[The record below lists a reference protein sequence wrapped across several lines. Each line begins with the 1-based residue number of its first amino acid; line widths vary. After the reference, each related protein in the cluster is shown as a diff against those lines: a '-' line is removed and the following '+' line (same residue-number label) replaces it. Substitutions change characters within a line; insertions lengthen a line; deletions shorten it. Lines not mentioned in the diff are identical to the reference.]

1 MKPTGVCLLA
11 SSLRFGGAE
20 KHVITLANR
29 LDSRLFRVDVCH
41 VKPDAQLA
49 AELLPDRK
57 ERVVSLDVKGKFA
70 WSAVRRLAKLIEQ
83 REIGVLVCTNS
94 YSLVYAWLAS
104 LRVRRPVRLVEVFHT
119 TDLGTHGARL
129 KMWFYS
135 MLFRR
140 CDLLVYVSHA
150 QREYWLKRGL
160 RARRDVVIQNGIDAE
175 RFTDRFTP
183 AEKAACRAEYGFA
196 ADDYVI
202 GICAVFRPEKAHGDL
217 LAAVRRLRDAGVNAR
232 VLLIGDGPRR
242 SEIEAEISRLNLGDV
257 AAITGFQK
265 DVRLHIASCDVMVLA
280 SHAVETFSIAA
291 LESMALG
298 KPLVLTRIGGA
309 AEQVTP
315 GSNGFLFEP
324 GDIDA
329 LTEHLKTLADNDLR
343 SRMGAQASKVVRDQF
358 TLDKM
363 AAAYDRELAQ
373 VMGVEQPVPTKLAHS
388 I

>member
-1 MKPTGVCLLA
+1 MKPTGVFLLA

-49 AELLPDRK
+49 DELLPDRK
-57 ERVVSLDVKGKFA
+57 ERVVSLDVRGKFA
-70 WSAVRRLAKLIEQ
+70 WAAVRRLAHMIEE
-83 REIGVLVCTNS
+83 REISVLVCTNS
-94 YSLVYAWLAS
+94 YSLVYAWLAA
-104 LRVRRPVRLVEVFHT
+104 LRTRRPVRLVEVFHT
-119 TDLGTHGARL
+119 TDLGTHGSRL

-140 CDLLVYVSHA
+140 CDLLVYVSYA
-150 QREYWLKRGL
+150 QREYWRKRGL

-175 RFTDRFTP
+175 RFTDRFTT
-183 AEKAACRAEYGFA
+183 AQKTECRASYGFGA
-196 ADDYVI
+196 EDYVI
-202 GICAVFRPEKAHGDL
+202 GICAVFRAEKAHGDL

-242 SEIEAEISRLNLGDV
+242 GTIEAEIARLQLGEV
-257 AAITGFQK
+257 AAITGFQN
-265 DVRLHIASCDVMVLA
+265 DVRLHVASCDVMVLA

-329 LTEHLKTLADNDLR
+329 LTAHLKTLADKDLR
-343 SRMGAQASKVVRDQF
+343 SRMGAQASNVVRDQF

-363 AAAYDRELAQ
+363 TAAYDRELAQ
-373 VMGVEQPVPTKLAHS
+373 VVGVEQPAPATLVHS
-388 I
+388 V

>member
-57 ERVVSLDVKGKFA
+57 ERVVSLDVQGKFA
-70 WSAVRRLAKLIEQ
+70 WAAVRRLANMIEE
-83 REIGVLVCTNS
+83 REIGVLACTNS
-94 YSLVYAWLAS
+94 YSLIYAWLAS

-119 TDLGTHGARL
+119 TDFGARGSRL
-129 KMWFYS
+129 KIWLYS
-135 MLFRR
+135 MLIRR

-150 QREYWLKRGL
+150 QREHWLKRGL
-160 RARRDVVIQNGIDAE
+160 RARRDVVIQNGIDAQ
-175 RFTDRFTP
+175 RFTDRFSA
-183 AEKAACRAEYGFA
+183 AEKAACRAEYGFS

-202 GICAVFRPEKAHGDL
+202 GICAVFRPEKAHADL
-217 LAAVRRLRDAGVNAR
+217 LAALRRLRAAGVNAR

-242 SEIEAEISRLNLGDV
+242 GEIEAEIARLELGEV

-265 DVRLHIASCDVMVLA
+265 DVRLHIAACDVMVLA

-315 GSNGFLFEP
+315 GVNGFLFEP

-329 LTEHLKTLADNDLR
+329 LTAHLQTLADKNLR
-343 SRMGAQASKVVRDQF
+343 LQMGAQASKVVRDQF
-358 TLDKM
+358 TLEKM

-373 VMGVEQPVPTKLAHS
+373 LMGVQPSVSTNLAHS
-388 I
+388 T